1 MNITTVGIDLAK
13 DVITVYAQDEAG
25 RCTLSRNSKFKEL
38 AEWLVQLPAGCVVG
52 MEACSTAHYWG
63 RRMQAFGLQP
73 RLMAAEFVQAFRKSK
88 SAKNDHNDAE
98 AIAIAVRQ
106 PTMRFVAIK
115 HIDQQSRLAWHRVRE
130 GWKEERTALIN
141 RCRGLL
147 LEFGYPIARSATAFQ
162 RGLKTSLQEETLP
175 PNLRRLL
182 AQIETQLQQL
192 DQQLALCDREIAQS
206 ARDDE
211 AAKRLQAVAGVGVIT
226 ADAVCASVGN
236 AHDFKNG
243 RQFAAW
249 MGLTPRQYSSG
260 GKTKLGRCQLR
271 PAAGW
276 MRIAYLWYISR
287 RGDAYLRSLLVQ
299 GARST
304 LQAALKKAPDKQNR
318 MQQWV
323 IRLYGRVGYH
333 KTLVAIANKHAR
345 QLWALLAKG
354 EAYDLNA
361 WQKYAIGE

>member
-1 MNITTVGIDLAK
+1 MNITIIGIDLAK
-13 DVITVYAQDEAG
+13 EIITVHAQDAAG
-25 RCTLSRNSKFKEL
+25 HCVMARNFKFKEL
-38 AEWLVQLPAGCVVG
+38 SAWLVQLPEGCLIG

-63 RRMQAFGLQP
+63 RRMQAMGLEP

-115 HIDQQSRLAWHRVRE
+115 NEAQQSRLARHRVRE

-147 LEFGYPIARSATAFQ
+147 LEFGYPIARSAAAFQ
-162 RGLKTSLQEETLP
+162 RGLKTSLQEDGLP

-182 AQIETQLQQL
+182 MQIDTQLQQL
-192 DQQLALCDREIAQS
+192 DLQLAECDREIAQS

-211 AAKRLQAVAGVGVIT
+211 AARRLRAVAGVGVIT

-249 MGLTPRQYSSG
+249 IGLTPRQYSSG
-260 GKTKLGRCQLR
+260 GKTQLGR
-271 PAAGW
+271 
-276 MRIAYLWYISR
+276 ISR
-287 RGDAYLRSLLVQ
+287 RGDSYLRSLLVQ

-304 LQAALKKAPDKQNR
+304 LQATLKKVPDKQNR
-318 MQQWV
+318 MQQWI

-333 KTLVAIANKHAR
+333 KTLVAIANKNAR

-354 EAYDLNA
+354 ETYNLDA
-361 WQKYAIGE
+361 WQQYAIGESS

>member
-13 DVITVYAQDEAG
+13 EIITVYAQDATG
-25 RCTLSRNSKFKEL
+25 HCVMSRNFKFKEL

-52 MEACSTAHYWG
+52 MEACSSAHHWG
-63 RRMQAFGLQP
+63 RRMQAMGLEP

-115 HIDQQSRLAWHRVRE
+115 SEAQQSRLAWHRVRE

-147 LEFGYPIARSATAFQ
+147 LEFGYPITRSAAAFQ

-182 AQIETQLQQL
+182 IQIDSQLQQL
-192 DQQLALCDREIAQS
+192 DLQLAECDREIAQS

-211 AAKRLQAVAGVGVIT
+211 AARRLRAVAGVGVIT

-236 AHDFKNG
+236 AHDFENG

-260 GKTKLGRCQLR
+260 GKTQLGR
-271 PAAGW
+271 
-276 MRIAYLWYISR
+276 ISR
-287 RGDAYLRSLLVQ
+287 RGDSYLRSLLVQ

-304 LQAALKKAPDKQNR
+304 LQATLKKAPDKQNR
-318 MQQWV
+318 MQQWI

-333 KTLVAIANKHAR
+333 KTLVAIANKNAR

-354 EAYDLNA
+354 ETYNLNA
-361 WQKYAIGE
+361 WQQYAIGE

>member
-13 DVITVYAQDEAG
+13 DIITVYAQDKTG
-25 RCTLSRNSKFKEL
+25 HCVMSRNLKFKEL
-38 AEWLVQLPAGCVVG
+38 AEWLVQLPEGCLIG
-52 MEACSTAHYWG
+52 MEACSSAHHWG
-63 RRMQAFGLQP
+63 RRMQVMGLQP

-106 PTMRFVAIK
+106 PNMRFVAIK
-115 HIDQQSRLAWHRVRE
+115 NEAQQSRLAWHRVRE

-147 LEFGYPIARSATAFQ
+147 LEFGYPIARSATAFN
-162 RGLKTSLQEETLP
+162 RALKTCLQEETLP

-192 DQQLALCDREIAQS
+192 DLQLAECDREISQS
-206 ARDDE
+206 AGEDE
-211 AAKRLQAVAGVGVIT
+211 AARRLRAVTGVGVIT

-249 MGLTPRQYSSG
+249 IGLTPRQYSSG
-260 GKTKLGRCQLR
+260 GKAKLGR
-271 PAAGW
+271 
-276 MRIAYLWYISR
+276 ISR

-304 LQAALKKAPDKQNR
+304 LQAAIKKAPDKQNR
-318 MQQWV
+318 LQQWI

-345 QLWALLAKG
+345 QLWALLSKG
-354 EAYDLNA
+354 ETYDLNA
-361 WQKYAIGE
+361 WQKYAIGELS

>member
-13 DVITVYAQDEAG
+13 DVITVYAQDAHG
-25 RCTLSRNSKFKEL
+25 KSVLSRNFKFKEL
-38 AEWLVQLPAGCVVG
+38 AQWLVQLPAGCLVG
-52 MEACSTAHYWG
+52 MEACSTAHHWG
-63 RRMQAFGLQP
+63 RRMQAMGLQP

-115 HIDQQSRLAWHRVRE
+115 NETQQSRLAWHKVRE

-147 LEFGYPIARSATAFQ
+147 LEFGFPIPRGTASFT
-162 RGLKTSLQEETLP
+162 RGLKTCQQEETLP
-175 PNLRRLL
+175 GNLRRLL
-182 AQIETQLQQL
+182 AQIEAQLQQL
-192 DQQLALCDREIAQS
+192 NHQLALCDREIAQS

-211 AAKRLQAVAGVGVIT
+211 SARRLQAMAGIGVIT
-226 ADAVCASVGN
+226 SDAVSASVGN

-249 MGLTPRQYSSG
+249 IGLTPRQYSSG
-260 GKTKLGRCQLR
+260 GKTKLGK
-271 PAAGW
+271 
-276 MRIAYLWYISR
+276 ITR

-304 LQAALKKAPDKQNR
+304 VQAALKKAPDKLNR
-318 MQQWV
+318 MQQWI
-323 IRLYGRVGYH
+323 IRLLGRVGYH
-333 KTLVAIANKHAR
+333 KTLVAIANKNAR
-345 QLWALLAKG
+345 QIWALLAKG
-354 EAYDLNA
+354 ETYNLDA
-361 WQKYAIGE
+361 WQQYAIGDES

>member
-13 DVITVYAQDEAG
+13 DVITVYAQDAQG
-25 RCTLSRNSKFKEL
+25 RCVMSRNFKFREL
-38 AEWLVQLPAGCVVG
+38 AEWLVQLPADCLVG
-52 MEACSTAHYWG
+52 MEACSTAHHWG
-63 RRMQAFGLQP
+63 RRMQAMGLQP

-88 SAKNDHNDAE
+88 STKNDHNDAE

-115 HIDQQSRLAWHRVRE
+115 NETQQSRLAWHRVRE

-147 LEFGYPIARSATAFQ
+147 LEFGYPIARSSTAFG
-162 RGLKTSLQEETLP
+162 RGLKTCQHEETLP
-175 PNLRRLL
+175 GNLRRLL
-182 AQIETQLQQL
+182 AQIEAQLQQL
-192 DQQLALCDREIAQS
+192 DHQLALCDREIAQS

-211 AAKRLQAVAGVGVIT
+211 AAKRLQAVVGVGMIT
-226 ADAVCASVGN
+226 ADAVSASIGN

-249 MGLTPRQYSSG
+249 IGLTPRQYSSG
-260 GKTKLGRCQLR
+260 GKTKLGR
-271 PAAGW
+271 
-276 MRIAYLWYISR
+276 ITR
-287 RGDAYLRSLLVQ
+287 RGDSYLRSLLVQ

-304 LQAALKKAPDKQNR
+304 LQAALKKPPEQLNR
-318 MQQWV
+318 LQQWI

-345 QLWALLAKG
+345 QLWAMLAKG
-354 EAYDLNA
+354 EIYDLNA
-361 WQKYAIGE
+361 WQKHAIGEMS

>member
-13 DVITVYAQDEAG
+13 EVITVYAQDAQG
-25 RCTLSRNSKFKEL
+25 RNVLSRNFRFREL
-38 AEWLVQLPAGCVVG
+38 AEWLVQLPEGCLVG
-52 MEACSTAHYWG
+52 MEACSTAHYWA
-63 RRMQAFGLQP
+63 RRMQAMGLQP

-115 HIDQQSRLAWHRVRE
+115 HETQQSRLAWHRVRE

-147 LEFGYPIARSATAFQ
+147 LEFGYPIARSAAAFQ
-162 RGLKTSLQEETLP
+162 RSLKSCQQEETLP
-175 PNLRRLL
+175 SNLRRLL
-182 AQIETQLQQL
+182 ARIEVQLQQL
-192 DQQLALCDREIAQS
+192 DQQLALCDHEIAQ
-206 ARDDE
+206 AVREDE
-211 AAKRLQAVAGVGVIT
+211 AAQRLRAVAGVGVLT

-236 AHDFKNG
+236 ALDFKNG

-260 GKTKLGRCQLR
+260 GKTQLGR
-271 PAAGW
+271 
-276 MRIAYLWYISR
+276 ISR

-304 LQAALKKAPDKQNR
+304 LQAALKKPPEQLSR
-318 MQQWV
+318 VQHWI

-333 KTLVAIANKHAR
+333 KVLIAIANKHAR

-354 EAYDLNA
+354 ETYDLNA
-361 WQKYAIGE
+361 WQRYAAGDAGIEG

>member
-1 MNITTVGIDLAK
+1 MNITTAGIDLAK
-13 DVITVYAQDEAG
+13 DVITAYAQDAQG
-25 RCTLSRNSKFKEL
+25 RCVMSRNFRFKEL
-38 AEWLVQLPAGCVVG
+38 AEWLVQLPAGCLIG
-52 MEACSTAHYWG
+52 MEACSTAHYWA
-63 RRMQAFGLQP
+63 RRMQTMGLQP
-73 RLMAAEFVQAFRKSK
+73 RLMAAEFVQAFRKSR

-115 HIDQQSRLAWHRVRE
+115 NESQQSRLAWHRVRE

-147 LEFGYPIARSATAFQ
+147 LEFGHPIARSATAF
-162 RGLKTSLQEETLP
+162 RCGLKISLQEETLP

-211 AAKRLQAVAGVGVIT
+211 AAQRLQAVAGVGVIT

-249 MGLTPRQYSSG
+249 MGLTPRQYFSG
-260 GKTKLGRCQLR
+260 GKTQLGR
-271 PAAGW
+271 
-276 MRIAYLWYISR
+276 ISR

-304 LQAALKKAPDKQNR
+304 LQATLKKSPEQLNR
-318 MQQWV
+318 MQQW
-323 IRLYGRVGYH
+323 IILLYGRVGYH

-354 EAYDLNA
+354 EDYDSNA
-361 WQKYAIGE
+361 WQYAIGEPS

>member
-13 DVITVYAQDEAG
+13 EIITAYAQDAAG
-25 RCTLSRNSKFKEL
+25 HCVMSRNFKFKEL
-38 AEWLVQLPAGCVVG
+38 AEWLVHLPEGCVIG
-52 MEACSTAHYWG
+52 MEACSSAHHWG
-63 RRMQAFGLQP
+63 RRMQSMGLQP

-115 HIDQQSRLAWHRVRE
+115 NEAQQSRLSWHRVRE

-147 LEFGYPIARSATAFQ
+147 LEFGYPIARSAAAFQ
-162 RGLKTSLQEETLP
+162 RGLKTSLQEEKLP

-182 AQIETQLQQL
+182 AQIESQLQQL
-192 DQQLALCDREIAQS
+192 DHQLALCDREIAQS
-206 ARDDE
+206 AHDDE
-211 AAKRLQAVAGVGVIT
+211 AAKRLQAIAGVGVIT

-236 AHDFKNG
+236 ARDFKNG

-249 MGLTPRQYSSG
+249 IGLTPRQYSSG
-260 GKTKLGRCQLR
+260 GKTQLGR
-271 PAAGW
+271 
-276 MRIAYLWYISR
+276 ISR
-287 RGDAYLRSLLVQ
+287 RGDSYLRSLLVQ
-299 GARST
+299 GARSS
-304 LQAALKKAPDKQNR
+304 LQVTLKKDPAQLNR

-354 EAYDLNA
+354 ETYDLNA
-361 WQKYAIGE
+361 WQKYANGDAS

>member
-13 DVITVYAQDEAG
+13 EIITVYAQDADG
-25 RCTLSRNSKFKEL
+25 QCVMSRNFKFKEL
-38 AEWLVQLPAGCVVG
+38 SAWLVQLPAGCVVG
-52 MEACSTAHYWG
+52 MEACSSAHHWG
-63 RRMQAFGLQP
+63 RRMQAMCLEP

-115 HIDQQSRLAWHRVRE
+115 NEAQQSRLAWHRVRE

-147 LEFGYPIARSATAFQ
+147 LEFGYPIARSAAAFQ

-182 AQIETQLQQL
+182 AQIDYQLRQL
-192 DQQLALCDREIAQS
+192 DLQLAECDREIAQS
-206 ARDDE
+206 AHDDE
-211 AAKRLQAVAGVGVIT
+211 AACRLRAVTGVGVIT

-260 GKTKLGRCQLR
+260 GKTQLGR
-271 PAAGW
+271 
-276 MRIAYLWYISR
+276 ISR
-287 RGDAYLRSLLVQ
+287 RGDSYLRSLLVQ

-304 LQAALKKAPDKQNR
+304 LQSTLKKAPDKLNR
-318 MQQWV
+318 MQQWI

-333 KTLVAIANKHAR
+333 KTLVAIANKNAR

-354 EAYDLNA
+354 ETYDLNA
-361 WQKYAIGE
+361 WQQYANGDAS

>member
-13 DVITVYAQDEAG
+13 DVITVYAQDAQG
-25 RCTLSRNSKFKEL
+25 RCVMSRNFKFREL
-38 AEWLVQLPAGCVVG
+38 AEWLVQLPADCLVG
-52 MEACSTAHYWG
+52 MEACSTAHHWG
-63 RRMQAFGLQP
+63 RRMQAMGLQP

-88 SAKNDHNDAE
+88 STKNDHNDAE

-115 HIDQQSRLAWHRVRE
+115 NETQQSRLAWHRVRE

-147 LEFGYPIARSATAFQ
+147 LEFGYPIARSSTAFG
-162 RGLKTSLQEETLP
+162 RGLKTCQHEETLP
-175 PNLRRLL
+175 GNLRRLL
-182 AQIETQLQQL
+182 AQIEAQLQQL
-192 DQQLALCDREIAQS
+192 DHQLALCDREIAQS

-211 AAKRLQAVAGVGVIT
+211 AAKRLQAVVGVGMIT
-226 ADAVCASVGN
+226 ADAVSASIGN

-249 MGLTPRQYSSG
+249 IGLTPRQYSSG
-260 GKTKLGRCQLR
+260 GKTKLGR
-271 PAAGW
+271 
-276 MRIAYLWYISR
+276 ITR
-287 RGDAYLRSLLVQ
+287 RGDSYLRSLLVQ

-304 LQAALKKAPDKQNR
+304 LQAALKKPPEQLNR
-318 MQQWV
+318 LQQWI

-345 QLWALLAKG
+345 QLWAMLAKG
-354 EAYDLNA
+354 ETYDLNA
-361 WQKYAIGE
+361 WQKHAIGEMS

>member
-13 DVITVYAQDEAG
+13 DVITVYAQDAQG
-25 RCTLSRNSKFKEL
+25 KCILSRNFKFKEL
-38 AEWLVQLPAGCVVG
+38 AEWLVQLPEGCRVG

-63 RRMQAFGLQP
+63 RRMQAMGLQP

-115 HIDQQSRLAWHRVRE
+115 NENQQSRLAWHKVRE

-147 LEFGYPIARSATAFQ
+147 LEFGFPIARGTASFAH
-162 RGLKTSLQEETLP
+162 GLKTCQQAQALP
-175 PNLRRLL
+175 GNLRRLL
-182 AQIETQLQQL
+182 VQIEEQLRQI
-192 DQQLALCDREIAQS
+192 DHQLALCDREIAQS

-211 AAKRLQAVAGVGVIT
+211 AARRLQAMAGVGVIT
-226 ADAVCASVGN
+226 SDAVSASVGN

-249 MGLTPRQYSSG
+249 IGLTPRQYSSG
-260 GKTKLGRCQLR
+260 GKTKLGR
-271 PAAGW
+271 
-276 MRIAYLWYISR
+276 ITR

-304 LQAALKKAPDKQNR
+304 VQAALKKAPDKLNR

-323 IRLYGRVGYH
+323 IRLLGRVGYH
-333 KTLVAIANKHAR
+333 KTLVAIANKNAR
-345 QLWALLAKG
+345 QIWALLAKG
-354 EAYDLNA
+354 ETYDLDA
-361 WQKYAIGE
+361 WQQYAIGEKV

>member
-13 DVITVYAQDEAG
+13 EIITVYAQNAAG
-25 RCTLSRNSKFKEL
+25 HCVMSRNFKFKEL
-38 AEWLVQLPAGCVVG
+38 AEWLIQLPEGCVVG
-52 MEACSTAHYWG
+52 MEACSSAHYWG
-63 RRMQAFGLQP
+63 RRMQTMGLAP

-115 HIDQQSRLAWHRVRE
+115 NEAQQSRLSWHRVRE

-147 LEFGYPIARSATAFQ
+147 LEFGYPIARSAAAFQ
-162 RGLKTSLQEETLP
+162 RGLKTSLQEEALP

-182 AQIETQLQQL
+182 MQIDAQLQQL
-192 DQQLALCDREIAQS
+192 DLQLAECDREIAQS

-211 AAKRLQAVAGVGVIT
+211 AARRLRAVAGVGVIT
-226 ADAVCASVGN
+226 ADAICASVGN

-249 MGLTPRQYSSG
+249 IGLTPRQYSSG
-260 GKTKLGRCQLR
+260 GKTQLGR
-271 PAAGW
+271 
-276 MRIAYLWYISR
+276 ISR
-287 RGDAYLRSLLVQ
+287 RGDSYLRSLLVQ

-318 MQQWV
+318 MQQWI

-354 EAYDLNA
+354 ETYNLDA
-361 WQKYAIGE
+361 WQQYANGELS

>member
-13 DVITVYAQDEAG
+13 EIITVYAQDAQG
-25 RCTLSRNSKFKEL
+25 QCILSRNFRFKEL
-38 AEWLVQLPAGCVVG
+38 AEWLVQLPAGCLIG
-52 MEACSTAHYWG
+52 MEACSTAHHWG
-63 RRMQAFGLQP
+63 RRMQTMGLQP
-73 RLMAAEFVQAFRKSK
+73 RLMAAEFVQAFRKSR

-115 HIDQQSRLAWHRVRE
+115 NESQQSRLAWHRVRE

-147 LEFGYPIARSATAFQ
+147 LEFGYPIARSAAAFQ
-162 RGLKTSLQEETLP
+162 RGLKNCLQEENLP

-182 AQIETQLQQL
+182 AQINDKLQQL
-192 DQQLALCDREIAQS
+192 DHQLALCDREIAQS

-226 ADAVCASVGN
+226 ADAICATVGN

-249 MGLTPRQYSSG
+249 IGLTPRQYSSG
-260 GKTKLGRCQLR
+260 GKTQLGR
-271 PAAGW
+271 
-276 MRIAYLWYISR
+276 ISR

-304 LQAALKKAPDKQNR
+304 LQATLKKSPEQLNR
-318 MQQWV
+318 MQQWTL
-323 IRLYGRVGYH
+323 RLYGRVGYH

-345 QLWALLAKG
+345 QLWALMAKG
-354 EAYDLNA
+354 ETYDLNA
-361 WQKYAIGE
+361 WQQYAIGELS

>member
-13 DVITVYAQDEAG
+13 DVITAYAQDAQG
-25 RCTLSRNSKFKEL
+25 RCVLSRNFRFKEL
-38 AEWLVQLPAGCVVG
+38 PEWLVQLPEGCLIG
-52 MEACSTAHYWG
+52 MEACSTAHHWG
-63 RRMQAFGLQP
+63 RRMQAMGLQP

-115 HIDQQSRLAWHRVRE
+115 NETQQSRLAWHRVRE

-147 LEFGYPIARSATAFQ
+147 LEFGYPLARSAAAFQ
-162 RGLKTSLQEETLP
+162 RGLKTSLQEQNLP

-182 AQIETQLQQL
+182 GQIDTQLGQL
-192 DQQLALCDREIAQS
+192 DQQLALCDREIAQA
-206 ARDDE
+206 AREDE
-211 AAKRLQAVAGVGVIT
+211 AAKRLQAIAGVGIIT
-226 ADAVCASVGN
+226 ADAVSASVGT
-236 AHDFKNG
+236 AHDYKNG

-249 MGLTPRQYSSG
+249 IGLTPRQYSSG
-260 GKTKLGRCQLR
+260 GKTQLGR
-271 PAAGW
+271 
-276 MRIAYLWYISR
+276 ISR

-304 LQAALKKAPDKQNR
+304 LQATLKKAPEQLNR
-318 MQQWV
+318 TQQWI

-354 EAYDLNA
+354 ETYDLNA
-361 WQKYAIGE
+361 WQRYAIDEAT

>member
-13 DVITVYAQDEAG
+13 EIITAYAQDVQG
-25 RCTLSRNSKFKEL
+25 RCVMSRNFKFKEL
-38 AEWLVQLPAGCVVG
+38 AEWLVQLPEGCLVG
-52 MEACSTAHYWG
+52 MEACSSAHYWG
-63 RRMQAFGLQP
+63 RRMQVMGLQP

-115 HIDQQSRLAWHRVRE
+115 NEAQQSRLAWHRVRE

-147 LEFGYPIARSATAFQ
+147 LEFGYPIARSAAAFQ
-162 RGLKTSLQEETLP
+162 RGLKTSLQEEGLP

-182 AQIETQLQQL
+182 IQIDAQLQQL
-192 DQQLALCDREIAQS
+192 DLQLAECDREIAQS

-211 AAKRLQAVAGVGVIT
+211 AAIRLRAVTGVGVIT
-226 ADAVCASVGN
+226 ADAVSASVGS

-260 GKTKLGRCQLR
+260 GKTQLGR
-271 PAAGW
+271 
-276 MRIAYLWYISR
+276 ISR
-287 RGDAYLRSLLVQ
+287 RGDSYLRSLLVQ

-304 LQAALKKAPDKQNR
+304 LQATLKKAPDKQNR
-318 MQQWV
+318 MQQWI

-333 KTLVAIANKHAR
+333 KTLVAIANKNAR

-354 EAYDLNA
+354 ETYNLDA
-361 WQKYAIGE
+361 WQQYANGDAS

>member
-13 DVITVYAQDEAG
+13 EIITVYAQDASG
-25 RCTLSRNSKFKEL
+25 HCVMSRNFKFKEL
-38 AEWLVQLPAGCVVG
+38 AEWLVQLPAGCVIG
-52 MEACSTAHYWG
+52 MEACSSAHFWG
-63 RRMQAFGLQP
+63 RRMQSMGLEP

-115 HIDQQSRLAWHRVRE
+115 NEAQQSRLAWHRVRE

-147 LEFGYPIARSATAFQ
+147 LEFGYPIARSAVAFQ
-162 RGLKTSLQEETLP
+162 RGLKTSLQEATLP

-182 AQIETQLQQL
+182 IQIDTQLQQL
-192 DQQLALCDREIAQS
+192 ELKLAECDREIAQS

-211 AAKRLQAVAGVGVIT
+211 AARRLRAVAGVGVIT

-260 GKTKLGRCQLR
+260 GKTQLGR
-271 PAAGW
+271 
-276 MRIAYLWYISR
+276 ISR

-304 LQAALKKAPDKQNR
+304 LQATLKKAPDKQNR
-318 MQQWV
+318 MQQWI

-333 KTLVAIANKHAR
+333 KTLVAIANKNAR

-354 EAYDLNA
+354 ETYDLDA
-361 WQKYAIGE
+361 WEKYAHGEQS

>member
-1 MNITTVGIDLAK
+1 M
-13 DVITVYAQDEAG
+13 
-25 RCTLSRNSKFKEL
+25 SRNFRFKEL
-38 AEWLVQLPAGCVVG
+38 AEWLVQLPAGCLVG

-63 RRMQAFGLQP
+63 RRMQTMGLHP

-106 PTMRFVAIK
+106 STMRFVAIK
-115 HIDQQSRLAWHRVRE
+115 NESQQSRLAWHRVRE

-147 LEFGYPIARSATAFQ
+147 LEFGYPIARSAAAFQ
-162 RGLKTSLQEETLP
+162 RGLKICLQEENLP

-182 AQIETQLQQL
+182 AQINDQLQQL
-192 DQQLALCDREIAQS
+192 DHQLALCDREIAQS

-226 ADAVCASVGN
+226 ADAICATVGN

-249 MGLTPRQYSSG
+249 IGLTPRQYSSG
-260 GKTKLGRCQLR
+260 GNTKLGR
-271 PAAGW
+271 
-276 MRIAYLWYISR
+276 ISR

-304 LQAALKKAPDKQNR
+304 LQVTLKKSPEQLNR
-318 MQQWV
+318 MQQWI

-345 QLWALLAKG
+345 QLWALLQR
-354 EAYDLNA
+354 ERPMT
-361 WQKYAIGE
+361 

>member
-13 DVITVYAQDEAG
+13 DVITVYAQDAHG
-25 RCTLSRNSKFKEL
+25 RCVMTRNFRFKEL
-38 AEWLVQLPAGCVVG
+38 AEWLVQLPEGCLVG

-63 RRMQAFGLQP
+63 RRMLAMGLQP

-106 PTMRFVAIK
+106 SSMRFVAIK
-115 HIDQQSRLAWHRVRE
+115 NIDQQSRLAWHRLRE

-147 LEFGYPIARSATAFQ
+147 LEFGYPIARSSAAFQ
-162 RGLKTSLQEETLP
+162 RGLKTCLQEQTLP
-175 PNLRRLL
+175 DSLHRLL
-182 AQIETQLQQL
+182 AQIETQLHQL

-206 ARDDE
+206 ARSDE
-211 AAKRLQAVAGVGVIT
+211 AAQRLQAIAGVGIIT
-226 ADAVCASVGN
+226 ADAVCASIGN

-249 MGLTPRQYSSG
+249 IGLTPRQYSSG
-260 GKTKLGRCQLR
+260 GKTKLGR
-271 PAAGW
+271 
-276 MRIAYLWYISR
+276 ISR

-304 LQAALKKAPDKQNR
+304 LQATLKKLPDKQDR
-318 MQQWV
+318 MQQW
-323 IRLYGRVGYH
+323 IMRLYGRVGYH

-345 QLWALLAKG
+345 QLWALLANGK
-354 EAYDLNA
+354 AYDKDA
-361 WQKYAIGE
+361 WQCYATGV

>member
-1 MNITTVGIDLAK
+1 
-13 DVITVYAQDEAG
+13 
-25 RCTLSRNSKFKEL
+25 
-38 AEWLVQLPAGCVVG
+38 
-52 MEACSTAHYWG
+52 MEACSTAHHWG
-63 RRMQAFGLQP
+63 RRMQAMGLQP

-115 HIDQQSRLAWHRVRE
+115 NETQQSRLAWHRVRE

-147 LEFGYPIARSATAFQ
+147 LEFGYPLARSAAAFQ
-162 RGLKTSLQEETLP
+162 RGLKTSLQEQNLP

-182 AQIETQLQQL
+182 GQIDTQLGQL
-192 DQQLALCDREIAQS
+192 DQQLALCDREIAQA
-206 ARDDE
+206 AREDE
-211 AAKRLQAVAGVGVIT
+211 AAKRLQAIAGVGIIT
-226 ADAVCASVGN
+226 ADAVSASVGT
-236 AHDFKNG
+236 AHDYKNG

-249 MGLTPRQYSSG
+249 IGLTPRQYSSG
-260 GKTKLGRCQLR
+260 GKTQLGR
-271 PAAGW
+271 
-276 MRIAYLWYISR
+276 ISR

-304 LQAALKKAPDKQNR
+304 LQAALKKAPEQLNR
-318 MQQWV
+318 TQQWI

-354 EAYDLNA
+354 ETYDLNA
-361 WQKYAIGE
+361 WQRYAIDEAT

>member
-13 DVITVYAQDEAG
+13 DIITVYAQDKTG
-25 RCTLSRNSKFKEL
+25 HCVLSRNVKFKEL
-38 AEWLVQLPAGCVVG
+38 AEWLVQLPEGCLIG
-52 MEACSTAHYWG
+52 MEACSSAHHWG
-63 RRMQAFGLQP
+63 RRMQAMGLQP

-106 PTMRFVAIK
+106 PNMRFVAIK
-115 HIDQQSRLAWHRVRE
+115 NEAQQSRLAWHRVRE

-147 LEFGYPIARSATAFQ
+147 LEFGYPIARSATAFN
-162 RGLKTSLQEETLP
+162 RGLKTSLQEDTLP

-182 AQIETQLQQL
+182 TQIETQLQQL
-192 DQQLALCDREIAQS
+192 DVQLAECDREISQS
-206 ARDDE
+206 AGEDE
-211 AAKRLQAVAGVGVIT
+211 AARRLRAVTGVGVIT

-249 MGLTPRQYSSG
+249 VGLTPRQYSSG
-260 GKTKLGRCQLR
+260 GKAKLGR
-271 PAAGW
+271 
-276 MRIAYLWYISR
+276 ISR

-304 LQAALKKAPDKQNR
+304 LQAAIKKAPDKQNR
-318 MQQWV
+318 LQQWI

-354 EAYDLNA
+354 ETYDLDA
-361 WQKYAIGE
+361 WQKYAAGEQS

>member
-1 MNITTVGIDLAK
+1 MAGATTCGLR
-13 DVITVYAQDEAG
+13 G
-25 RCTLSRNSKFKEL
+25 RHGSVQHRALLGAPHASHGFAATLD
-38 AEWLVQLPAGCVVG
+38 
-52 MEACSTAHYWG
+52 G
-63 RRMQAFGLQP
+63 RRVRA
-73 RLMAAEFVQAFRKSK
+73 AFRKSK

-115 HIDQQSRLAWHRVRE
+115 SESQQSRLAWHRVRE
-130 GWKEERTALIN
+130 GWKEERTGLIN

-147 LEFGYPIARSATAFQ
+147 LEFGFPIARSAAAFG

-175 PNLRRLL
+175 PILRRLL
-182 AQIETQLQQL
+182 AQISEQLQQL
-192 DQQLALCDREIAQS
+192 DHQIALCDREIAQS

-211 AAKRLQAVAGVGVIT
+211 AAKRLQAIAGVGVIT

-249 MGLTPRQYSSG
+249 IGLTPRQYSSG
-260 GKTKLGRCQLR
+260 GRTQLGR
-271 PAAGW
+271 
-276 MRIAYLWYISR
+276 ISR

-304 LQAALKKAPDKQNR
+304 LQATLKKAPEQLNR
-318 MQQWV
+318 MQQWI

-354 EAYDLNA
+354 ENYNLDA
-361 WQKYAIGE
+361 WQQYAIGEPS

>member
-1 MNITTVGIDLAK
+1 MNITTIGIDLAK
-13 DVITVYAQDEAG
+13 EIITVYAQDAAG
-25 RCTLSRNSKFKEL
+25 HCVMSRNFKFKEL

-63 RRMQAFGLQP
+63 RRMQSMGLEP

-106 PTMRFVAIK
+106 PTMRFVTIK
-115 HIDQQSRLAWHRVRE
+115 NEAQQSRLAWHRVRE

-147 LEFGYPIARSATAFQ
+147 LEFGYPIARSAAAFQ
-162 RGLKTSLQEETLP
+162 RGLKTSLQEEGLP

-182 AQIETQLQQL
+182 MQIDTQLQQL
-192 DQQLALCDREIAQS
+192 DLQLAECDREIAQS

-211 AAKRLQAVAGVGVIT
+211 AARRLRAVAGVGVIT

-249 MGLTPRQYSSG
+249 VGLTPRQYSSG
-260 GKTKLGRCQLR
+260 GKTQLGR
-271 PAAGW
+271 
-276 MRIAYLWYISR
+276 ITR

-304 LQAALKKAPDKQNR
+304 LQATLKKAPDKQNR
-318 MQQWV
+318 MQQWI

-333 KTLVAIANKHAR
+333 KTLVAIANKNAR

-354 EAYDLNA
+354 ETYNLDA
-361 WQKYAIGE
+361 WQQYANGEAS